1 MASLKI
7 QHNELSVQTKLS
19 MRQRVMSSLGITF
32 YLIVL
37 FLLALFSDKSYY
49 LPELSNGEP
58 VYWMSFV
65 SDEVRI
71 AMCSLMLIWL
81 LPLVIICGKEITNIF
96 FAYKKLAIVFVIL
109 TMLFL
114 VYGPSLTNFLSLYN
128 IVNLPTGS
136 GSLNTDIYG
145 LNATTIYCIVL
156 ACGII
161 FTVIVNTILLIVYQ
175 HLTFKNWFILNLLCG
190 IISGFYLALMFFV
203 FNWGWITLL
212 FLLLIVFGN
221 DSFAYFGGVL
231 FGKHKMAPIIS
242 PKKTWEGF
250 FSGLLLTTGLMLLM
264 ILGFSYVVKPTN
276 ILFNIFGWQVTA
288 SKINFVIN
296 DISNQKIGSMYE
308 WWLIITTIIIAL
320 GVIGVLGD
328 LSFSWFKRKYH
339 IKDYGTLIP
348 GHGGIIDRIDSH
360 SFVLSTFFIFSLL
373 LALFTGHVSINAV
386 TNF

>member
-1 MASLKI
+1 MANLKI

-19 MRQRVMSSLGITF
+19 MRQRVISSLGIAF

-37 FLLALFSDKSYY
+37 FILAIFSDKSYFKTDGQ
-49 LPELSNGEP
+49 L
-58 VYWMSFV
+58 WMSFV
-65 SDEVRI
+65 SENVRI
-71 AMCSLMLIWL
+71 GMCSLMLIWL

-96 FAYKKLAIVFVIL
+96 FAYKKFAIGLVIFS
-109 TMLFL
+109 MVFL
-114 VYGPSLTNFLSLYN
+114 VYGPALTNFLSLYN
-128 IVNLPTGS
+128 IVKLAAGS
-136 GSLNTDIYG
+136 GDHQTGISG

-156 ACGII
+156 ACGIVW
-161 FTVIVNTILLIVYQ
+161 TVLVNTILLVIYH

-190 IISGFYLALMFFV
+190 IISGFYLALLFFV

-231 FGKHKMAPIIS
+231 FGKHKMAPRVS

-250 FSGLLLTTGLMLLM
+250 FSGIILTTGLMLLM
-264 ILGFSYVVKPTN
+264 ILGFKYAVSPTN
-276 ILFNIFGWQVTA
+276 ILFNIFGWQVTV
-288 SKINFVIN
+288 SKPIDVLSS
-296 DISNQKIGSMYE
+296 ISNDQLGGMYG
-308 WWLIITTIIIAL
+308 WWLIITALIIVL
-320 GVIGVLGD
+320 GIIGVLGD

-360 SFVLSTFFIFSLL
+360 SFVLSTFFIMSLL
-373 LALFTGHVSINAV
+373 LALFTGHVSINA
-386 TNF
+386 NLF

>member
-386 TNF
+386 ANF